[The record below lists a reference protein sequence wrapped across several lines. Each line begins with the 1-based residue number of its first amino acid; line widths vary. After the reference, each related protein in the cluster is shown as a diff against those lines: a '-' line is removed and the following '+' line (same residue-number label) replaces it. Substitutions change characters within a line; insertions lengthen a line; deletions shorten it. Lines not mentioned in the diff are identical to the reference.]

1 VSRLVTPRF
10 ALVTA
15 SALAYFIGI
24 GMLLPTI
31 PRFVEDELG
40 GSGLAVGLVAGA
52 FAFTAAMLR
61 PWAGRI
67 GDHKGRRVLVLGGSL
82 ILAASYVLYLLAHS
96 LVPLMALRV
105 LSGVGEAGMFVG
117 AATAIQDHAPAE
129 RSGEAASYFSVA
141 VYGGL
146 GAGPP
151 RGEAIQR
158 AHGFGGVWLA
168 AAAVTLLATV
178 LGWWTPVG
186 AIARDG
192 EKKPLINPA
201 GLGPGAVMALS
212 LAGLA
217 AFTGFVALYVDHE
230 GLGDA
235 GPVFAVYG
243 ALILAMRILGARI
256 PDRFGARQTASFA
269 IGCVVAGMVI
279 MAAWSSR
286 PGLFVATVVFS
297 VGMALQYPS
306 LIRLVIERSAPDERS
321 SAIATLSI
329 AFDLSQG
336 VGLFVLG
343 GVVAL
348 FDERAAFLAAAVLSA
363 SAIAVLFRVTSTRG
377 RPAAAGDRSAA
388 AGAAPPPG

>member
-1 VSRLVTPRF
+1 
-10 ALVTA
+10 
-15 SALAYFIGI
+15 
-24 GMLLPTI
+24 
-31 PRFVEDELG
+31 
-40 GSGLAVGLVAGA
+40 
-52 FAFTAAMLR
+52 
-61 PWAGRI
+61 
-67 GDHKGRRVLVLGGSL
+67 VLGGSL

-117 AATAIQDHAPAE
+117 AATAIQDLAPAD

-151 RGEAIQR
+151 IGEAIQR
-158 AHGFGGVWLA
+158 AHGFHGVWLA
-168 AAAVTLLATV
+168 AAAVTVLATV

-269 IGCVVAGMVI
+269 IACIVAGMVI

-363 SAIAVLFRVTSTRG
+363 SAIGVLLRVTSTRA